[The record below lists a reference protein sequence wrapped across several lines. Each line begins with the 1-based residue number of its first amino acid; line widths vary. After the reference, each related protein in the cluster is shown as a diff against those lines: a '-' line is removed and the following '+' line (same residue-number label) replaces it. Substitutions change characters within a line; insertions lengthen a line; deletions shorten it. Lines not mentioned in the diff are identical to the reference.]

1 MQQEKN
7 ERMLELEREPV
18 GRLLWRY
25 SLPAIVGIVVISLY
39 NVIDRIFIGQWVGPE
54 AIAGLAITFPVM
66 NLASAMGVL
75 IGVGASARISIALGQ
90 KDINKAEQILGNS
103 LVMTLLFGIVYIIV
117 FSIFLDDILMAFGA
131 SKASLPYAHDFMAY
145 IMPGMLIMNLCYN
158 FNGIMR
164 ASGYPKRAMITM
176 FIGAGLNV
184 ILAPVFIYLLK
195 LGIKGAA
202 IATDISMTVSTIFVM
217 VHFFSPSKT
226 IYFHRGIYRLK
237 WSILISIFA
246 IGAAPFIVNV
256 AGSAINAIVNNFLYI
271 YGNDSAVGAMGIV
284 STITQLLVMVVIG
297 VCQGMQPIIGY
308 NFGARRYDRLKRAY
322 WLSVLAS
329 TLVCA
334 FGEAISLLFPD
345 YIARAFTTD
354 ASLTA
359 ATTHAFHIIILM
371 FWVVGFQIVSTNFFQ
386 SLGKAFKSILL
397 SLSRQVIFI
406 IPLLFT
412 LPRLF
417 NLDGVWASFPISD
430 LGATLVTVILIIDE
444 LRKLNRILAAKQ

>member
-1 MQQEKN
+1 
-7 ERMLELEREPV
+7 
-18 GRLLWRY
+18 
-25 SLPAIVGIVVISLY
+25 
-39 NVIDRIFIGQWVGPE
+39 
-54 AIAGLAITFPVM
+54 
-66 NLASAMGVL
+66 
-75 IGVGASARISIALGQ
+75 
-90 KDINKAEQILGNS
+90 
-103 LVMTLLFGIVYIIV
+103 
-117 FSIFLDDILMAFGA
+117 
-131 SKASLPYAHDFMAY
+131 
-145 IMPGMLIMNLCYN
+145 
-158 FNGIMR
+158 
-164 ASGYPKRAMITM
+164 
-176 FIGAGLNV
+176 
-184 ILAPVFIYLLK
+184 
-195 LGIKGAA
+195 
-202 IATDISMTVSTIFVM
+202 
-217 VHFFSPSKT
+217 
-226 IYFHRGIYRLK
+226 
-237 WSILISIFA
+237 
-246 IGAAPFIVNV
+246 
-256 AGSAINAIVNNFLYI
+256 
-271 YGNDSAVGAMGIV
+271 
-284 STITQLLVMVVIG
+284 
-297 VCQGMQPIIGY
+297 MQPIIGY

-359 ATTHAFHIIILM
+359 ATIHAFHIIILM